1 MLCIVDTNNIIM
13 ICFSQALKALQ
24 EKNGIEYEFK
34 EEDLGFFYH
43 ILSRKIFPI
52 LTTYKN
58 IVFCFDHPSGKNW
71 RKEIYPL
78 YKENR
83 KPIKF
88 IDRKF
93 FDGIRNYLNLFRCK
107 NFIVDGAEGDD
118 LIYKLCEINE
128 EDIIVISTDGDFRQL
143 LSFFPYVKLY
153 SPIKMMF
160 LEKNDN
166 ILLEK
171 AIIGD
176 TSDNIKGVP
185 RIGKETLKKMLED
198 KVLWNKKMTSENIEI
213 MNTIMK
219 IVDLRKSPR
228 ELQDRI
234 EQEWIKT
241 EWNEFKKD
249 EIEAFFIRYKMVEI
263 FDEWNEIYGKIQLIQ
278 NKEFSIS
285 SDEELEKMINEL

>member
-1 MLCIVDTNNIIM
+1 MTIVDTNNLAM
-13 ICFSQALKALQ
+13 ICFSQALKLLQ

-43 ILSRKIFPI
+43 IFSRKIFPI
-52 LTTYKN
+52 LTTYKDV
-58 IVFCFDHPSGKNW
+58 VFCFDHPGGKEW
-71 RKEIYPL
+71 RKAIYPL

-88 IDRKF
+88 INKNF
-93 FDGIRNYLNLFRCK
+93 FEGIRNYLKLFRCK
-107 NFIVDGAEGDD
+107 IFLVENCEGDD
-118 LIYKLCEINE
+118 LIYKLCDINE
-128 EDIIVISTDGDFRQL
+128 EEIIVISTDGDFKQL
-143 LSFFPYVKLY
+143 LNFFPYVKIY
-153 SPIKMMF
+153 NPIKMLF

-171 AIIGD
+171 TIIGD

-198 KVLWNKKMTSENIEI
+198 KVLWNKKMTPENIEI
-213 MNTIMK
+213 METIMR
-219 IVDLRKSPR
+219 IVDLRKIPQ
-228 ELQDRI
+228 ELQKRI
-234 EQEWIKT
+234 EEEWQKIV
-241 EWNEFKKD
+241 WNEFQKD
-249 EIEAFFIRYKMVEI
+249 QIESFFLKYKMAEI
-263 FDEWNEIYGKIQLIQ
+263 FDEWNETYSKIQLLR